1 QDVENIWAV
10 GIGNGASLEHLE
22 SIATDKGSA
31 IVVVDDSQIVD
42 LLSKTVSGQLQGN
55 LLDDNGGD
63 AQWVDH
69 ITIDGEIYYYNKV
82 NGDVTTSDG

>member
-1 QDVENIWAV
+1 M
-10 GIGNGASLEHLE
+10 
-22 SIATDKGSA
+22 
-31 IVVVDDSQIVD
+31 
-42 LLSKTVSGQLQGN
+42 LSKTVSGQLQGN

-82 NGDVTTSDG
+82 NGDVTTSDGAKISDHSLAQIDTNHGKLTINFENGHYD